1 MFGLDVLNSIL
12 VNPGGGEVCTL
23 YIVPKQS
30 YTYHFWSQ
38 VLYIVSLR
46 AKGLAKKAGREEAGS
61 GGGTKRDKN
70 TDGSLEWTT
79 NQ

>member
-1 MFGLDVLNSIL
+1 MYTVQIMQ
-12 VNPGGGEVCTL
+12 
-23 YIVPKQS
+23 IVQKKS

-79 NQ
+79 NQYVVFNLLLKR